1 MKIQKIP
8 VGMLQENCYFVSD
21 EDGETAVI
29 DPGDEAELLLARLE
43 RGGLTPRCILLTH
56 GHFDHVGAAAPLA
69 ERYHCPVYLHEAD
82 RALPERLTG
91 GALPQTQALHEGDEL
106 AVGALRFRM
115 LETPGHSAGSVSLLC
130 GDALFSGD
138 TIFAGGSWGRTDFP
152 GGSEPAIRASLRR
165 LAALPPQTRVFPG
178 HGPETTIAA
187 ERACDPFMMK

>member
-1 MKIQKIP
+1 MKIRKIP

-21 EDGETAVI
+21 ENGETAVI
-29 DPGDEAELLLARLE
+29 DPGDEADRLLGLLQS
-43 RGGLTPRCILLTH
+43 GGLTPRCILLTH
-56 GHFDHVGAAAPLA
+56 GHFDHVGAAAALA
-69 ERYHCPVYLHEAD
+69 ERYYCPVYLHEED
-82 RALPERLTG
+82 RALPARLTG
-91 GALPQTQALHEGDEL
+91 GPLPQTRALHEGDEL
-106 AVGALRFRM
+106 AVGALRFRV

-152 GGSEPAIRASLRR
+152 GGSEPALRTSLRR

>member
-1 MKIQKIP
+1 MKIRKIP

-21 EDGETAVI
+21 ENGETAVI
-29 DPGDEAELLLARLE
+29 DPGDEADRLLGLLQS
-43 RGGLTPRCILLTH
+43 GGLTPRCILLTH
-56 GHFDHVGAAAPLA
+56 GHFDHVGAAAALA

-82 RALPERLTG
+82 RTLPARLTG
-91 GALPQTQALHEGDEL
+91 GPLPQTRALHEGDEL
-106 AVGALRFRM
+106 AVGALRFRV

-152 GGSEPAIRASLRR
+152 GGSEPALRTSLRR

>member
-1 MKIQKIP
+1 MKIRKIP

-21 EDGETAVI
+21 ENGETAVI
-29 DPGDEAELLLARLE
+29 DPGDEADRLLGLLQS
-43 RGGLTPRCILLTH
+43 GGLTPRCILLTH
-56 GHFDHVGAAAPLA
+56 GHFDHVGAAAALA
-69 ERYHCPVYLHEAD
+69 ERYHFPVYLHEAD
-82 RALPERLTG
+82 RALPARLTG
-91 GALPQTQALHEGDEL
+91 GPLPQTRALHEGDEL
-106 AVGALRFRM
+106 AVGALRFRV

-130 GDALFSGD
+130 CDALFSGD

-152 GGSEPAIRASLRR
+152 GGSESALRTSLRR

>member
-1 MKIQKIP
+1 MKIRKIP

-21 EDGETAVI
+21 ENGETAVI
-29 DPGDEAELLLARLE
+29 DPGDEADRLLGLLQS
-43 RGGLTPRCILLTH
+43 GGLTPRCILLTH
-56 GHFDHVGAAAPLA
+56 GHFDHVGAAAALA
-69 ERYHCPVYLHEAD
+69 ERYHCPAYLHEAD
-82 RALPERLTG
+82 RALPARLTG
-91 GALPQTQALHEGDEL
+91 GALPQTRALREGDEL
-106 AVGALRFRM
+106 AVGALRFRV

-152 GGSEPAIRASLRR
+152 GGSEPALRASLRR

>member
-1 MKIQKIP
+1 MKIRKIP

-21 EDGETAVI
+21 ENGETAVI
-29 DPGDEAELLLARLE
+29 DPGDEADRLLGLLQSC
-43 RGGLTPRCILLTH
+43 GLTPRCILLTH
-56 GHFDHVGAAAPLA
+56 GHFDHVGAAAALA

-82 RALPERLTG
+82 RALPARLTG
-91 GALPQTQALHEGDEL
+91 GPLPQTRALHEGDEL
-106 AVGALRFRM
+106 AVGALRFRV

-130 GDALFSGD
+130 CDALFSGD

-152 GGSEPAIRASLRR
+152 GGSEPALRASLRR

>member
-1 MKIQKIP
+1 MKIRKIP

-21 EDGETAVI
+21 ENGETAVI
-29 DPGDEAELLLARLE
+29 DPGDEADRLLGLLQS
-43 RGGLTPRCILLTH
+43 GGLTPRCILLTH
-56 GHFDHVGAAAPLA
+56 GHFDHVGAAAALA
-69 ERYHCPVYLHEAD
+69 ERYACPVYLHEAD
-82 RALPERLTG
+82 WALPARLTG
-91 GALPQTQALHEGDEL
+91 GALPQTRALREGDEL
-106 AVGALRFRM
+106 AVGALRFRV

-152 GGSEPAIRASLRR
+152 GGSEPALRASLRR

>member
-1 MKIQKIP
+1 MKIRKIP

-21 EDGETAVI
+21 ENGETAVI
-29 DPGDEAELLLARLE
+29 DPGDEAGRLLGLLQS
-43 RGGLTPRCILLTH
+43 GGLTPRCILLTH
-56 GHFDHVGAAAPLA
+56 GHFDHVGAAAALA

-82 RALPERLTG
+82 QALPARLTG
-91 GALPQTQALHEGDEL
+91 GPLPQTRALHEGDEL
-106 AVGALRFRM
+106 AVGALRFRV

-130 GDALFSGD
+130 CDALFSGD

-152 GGSEPAIRASLRR
+152 GGSEMAIRTSLRR

-187 ERACDPFMMK
+187 ERVCDPFMMK

>member
-1 MKIQKIP
+1 MKIRKIP

-21 EDGETAVI
+21 ENGETAVI
-29 DPGDEAELLLARLE
+29 DPGDEADRLLGLLQS
-43 RGGLTPRCILLTH
+43 GGLTPRCILLTH
-56 GHFDHVGAAAPLA
+56 GHFDHVGAAAALA

-82 RALPERLTG
+82 RALPARLTG
-91 GALPQTQALHEGDEL
+91 GPLPQTRALHEGDEL
-106 AVGALRFRM
+106 TVGALRFRV

-130 GDALFSGD
+130 GGALFSGD
-138 TIFAGGSWGRTDFP
+138 TVFAGGSWGRTDFP
-152 GGSEPAIRASLRR
+152 GGSEPALRASLRR

>member
-1 MKIQKIP
+1 MKIRKIP

-21 EDGETAVI
+21 ENGETAVI
-29 DPGDEAELLLARLE
+29 DPGDEADRLLGLLQS
-43 RGGLTPRCILLTH
+43 GGLTPRCILLTH
-56 GHFDHVGAAAPLA
+56 GHFDHVGAAAALA

-82 RALPERLTG
+82 RALPARLTG
-91 GALPQTQALHEGDEL
+91 GPLPQTRALHEGDEL
-106 AVGALRFRM
+106 AVGALRVRV

-130 GDALFSGD
+130 CDALFSGD

-152 GGSEPAIRASLRR
+152 GGSEPALRASLRR

>member
-1 MKIQKIP
+1 MKIRKIP

-21 EDGETAVI
+21 ENGETAVI
-29 DPGDEAELLLARLE
+29 DPGDEADRLLGLLQS
-43 RGGLTPRCILLTH
+43 GGLTPRCILLTH
-56 GHFDHVGAAAPLA
+56 GHFDHVGAAAALA
-69 ERYHCPVYLHEAD
+69 ERYHCPVYLHETD
-82 RALPERLTG
+82 RALPARLTG
-91 GALPQTQALHEGDEL
+91 GPLPQTRALREGDEL
-106 AVGALRFRM
+106 AVGALRFRV

-130 GDALFSGD
+130 CDALFSGD

-152 GGSEPAIRASLRR
+152 GGSEPALRTSLRR

>member
-1 MKIQKIP
+1 MKIRKIP

-21 EDGETAVI
+21 ENGETAVI
-29 DPGDEAELLLARLE
+29 DPGDEAGRLLGLLQS
-43 RGGLTPRCILLTH
+43 GGLTPRCILLSH
-56 GHFDHVGAAAPLA
+56 GHFDHVGAVAALA

-82 RALPERLTG
+82 RALPARLTG
-91 GALPQTQALHEGDEL
+91 GPLPQTRALHEGDEL
-106 AVGALRFRM
+106 AVGALRFRV

-130 GDALFSGD
+130 SDALFSGD

-152 GGSEPAIRASLRR
+152 GGSEPAISASLRR
-165 LAALPPQTRVFPG
+165 LASLPPQTRVFPG

>member
-1 MKIQKIP
+1 MKIRKIP

-21 EDGETAVI
+21 ENGETAVI
-29 DPGDEAELLLARLE
+29 DPGDEAGRLLGLLQS
-43 RGGLTPRCILLTH
+43 GGLTPRCNLLTH
-56 GHFDHVGAAAPLA
+56 GHFDHVGAAAALA

-82 RALPERLTG
+82 RALPARLTG
-91 GALPQTQALHEGDEL
+91 GPLPQTRALHEGDEL
-106 AVGALRFRM
+106 AVGALRFRV
-115 LETPGHSAGSVSLLC
+115 LETPGHSAGSV
-130 GDALFSGD
+130 FSGD

>member
-8 VGMLQENCYFVSD
+8 VGMLQENCYFASD
-21 EDGETAVI
+21 ENGDTAVI

-106 AVGALRFRM
+106 AAGALRFCV

-152 GGSEPAIRASLRR
+152 GGSESAIRASLRR

>member
-1 MKIQKIP
+1 MKIRKIP

-21 EDGETAVI
+21 ENGETAVI
-29 DPGDEAELLLARLE
+29 DPGDEAGRLLGLLQS
-43 RGGLTPRCILLTH
+43 GGLTPRCILLTH
-56 GHFDHVGAAAPLA
+56 GHFDHVGAAAALA

-82 RALPERLTG
+82 RALPTRLTSG
-91 GALPQTQALHEGDEL
+91 PLPQTRALHEGDEL
-106 AVGALRFRM
+106 AVGALRFRV

-152 GGSEPAIRASLRR
+152 GGSEPALRTSLRR

>member
-1 MKIQKIP
+1 MKIRKIP

-21 EDGETAVI
+21 ENGETAVI
-29 DPGDEAELLLARLE
+29 DPGDEADRLLGLLQS
-43 RGGLTPRCILLTH
+43 GGLTPRCILLTH
-56 GHFDHVGAAAPLA
+56 GHFDHVGAAAALA

-82 RALPERLTG
+82 RALPARLTG
-91 GALPQTQALHEGDEL
+91 GPLPQTHALHEGDEL
-106 AVGALRFRM
+106 AVGALRFRV

-130 GDALFSGD
+130 CDALFSGD

-152 GGSEPAIRASLRR
+152 GGSEPALRASLRR

>member
-1 MKIQKIP
+1 MKIRKIP

-21 EDGETAVI
+21 ENGETAVI
-29 DPGDEAELLLARLE
+29 DPGDEAGRLLGLLQS
-43 RGGLTPRCILLTH
+43 GGLTPRCILLTH
-56 GHFDHVGAAAPLA
+56 GHFDHVGAAAVLA

-82 RALPERLTG
+82 RALPARLTG
-91 GALPQTQALHEGDEL
+91 GPLPQTRALHEGDEL
-106 AVGALRFRM
+106 TVGALRFRV

-130 GDALFSGD
+130 CDALFSGD

-152 GGSEPAIRASLRR
+152 GGSEPALRTSLRR

>member
-56 GHFDHVGAAAPLA
+56 GHFDHVGAAASLA

-91 GALPQTQALHEGDEL
+91 GTLPQTQALHEGDEL
-106 AVGALRFRM
+106 AVGALRFRV

-187 ERACDPFMMK
+187 ECACDPFMMK

>member
-1 MKIQKIP
+1 MKIRKIP

-21 EDGETAVI
+21 ENGETAVI
-29 DPGDEAELLLARLE
+29 DPGDEADRLLGLLQS
-43 RGGLTPRCILLTH
+43 GGLTPRCILLTH
-56 GHFDHVGAAAPLA
+56 GHFDHVGAAAALA

-82 RALPERLTG
+82 RVLPARLTG
-91 GALPQTQALHEGDEL
+91 GPLPQTRALHEGDEL
-106 AVGALRFRM
+106 AVGALRFRV

-130 GDALFSGD
+130 CDALFSGD

-152 GGSEPAIRASLRR
+152 GGSEPALRASLRR

>member
-1 MKIQKIP
+1 MKIRKIP

-21 EDGETAVI
+21 ENGETAVI
-29 DPGDEAELLLARLE
+29 DPGDEADRLLGLLQS
-43 RGGLTPRCILLTH
+43 GGLTPRCILLTH
-56 GHFDHVGAAAPLA
+56 GHFDHVGAAAALA

-82 RALPERLTG
+82 RAFPARLTG
-91 GALPQTQALHEGDEL
+91 GPLPQTRALHEDDEL
-106 AVGALRFRM
+106 AVGALRFRV

-130 GDALFSGD
+130 CDALFSGD

-152 GGSEPAIRASLRR
+152 GGSEPALRASLRR

>member
-1 MKIQKIP
+1 MKIRKIP

-21 EDGETAVI
+21 ENGETAVI
-29 DPGDEAELLLARLE
+29 DPGDEADRLLGLLQS
-43 RGGLTPRCILLTH
+43 GGLTPRCILLTH
-56 GHFDHVGAAAPLA
+56 GHFDHVGAAAALA

-82 RALPERLTG
+82 RALPARLTG
-91 GALPQTQALHEGDEL
+91 GALPQTRALHEGDEL
-106 AVGALRFRM
+106 TVGALRFRV

-152 GGSEPAIRASLRR
+152 GGSEPALRASLRR

>member
-1 MKIQKIP
+1 MKIRKIP

-21 EDGETAVI
+21 ENGETAVI
-29 DPGDEAELLLARLE
+29 DPGDEADRLLGLLQG
-43 RGGLTPRCILLTH
+43 GGLTPRCILLTH
-56 GHFDHVGAAAPLA
+56 GHFDHVGAAAALA

-82 RALPERLTG
+82 RALPARLTG
-91 GALPQTQALHEGDEL
+91 GPLPQTRALHEGDEL
-106 AVGALRFRM
+106 AVGALRFRV

-152 GGSEPAIRASLRR
+152 GGSEPALRASLRR

>member
-1 MKIQKIP
+1 MKIRKIP

-21 EDGETAVI
+21 ENGETAVI
-29 DPGDEAELLLARLE
+29 DPGDEADRLLGLLQS
-43 RGGLTPRCILLTH
+43 GGLTPRCILLTH
-56 GHFDHVGAAAPLA
+56 GHFDHVGAAAALA

-82 RALPERLTG
+82 RALPARLTG
-91 GALPQTQALHEGDEL
+91 GPLPQTRALHEGDEL
-106 AVGALRFRM
+106 AVGALRFRV

-138 TIFAGGSWGRTDFP
+138 TIFAGGSWGRTDFT
-152 GGSEPAIRASLRR
+152 GGSEPALRASLRR

>member
-21 EDGETAVI
+21 ENGDTAVI
-29 DPGDEAELLLARLE
+29 DPGDETELLLARLE

-106 AVGALRFRM
+106 AAGALRFRV

-152 GGSEPAIRASLRR
+152 GGSESAIRASLRR

>member
-29 DPGDEAELLLARLE
+29 DPGDEAELLLARLK

-91 GALPQTQALHEGDEL
+91 GVLPQTQALHEGDEL
-106 AVGALRFRM
+106 AVGALRFRV

-178 HGPETTIAA
+178 HGSETTIAA

>member
-1 MKIQKIP
+1 MKIRKIP
-8 VGMLQENCYFVSD
+8 VGMLLENCYFVSD
-21 EDGETAVI
+21 ENGETAVI
-29 DPGDEAELLLARLE
+29 DPGDEADRLLGLLQS
-43 RGGLTPRCILLTH
+43 GGLTPRCILLTH
-56 GHFDHVGAAAPLA
+56 GHFDHVGAAAALA

-82 RALPERLTG
+82 RALPARLTG
-91 GALPQTQALHEGDEL
+91 GPLPQTRALHEGDEL
-106 AVGALRFRM
+106 AVGALRFRV

-152 GGSEPAIRASLRR
+152 GGSETAIRDSLRR

-187 ERACDPFMMK
+187 ERACDQFMMK

>member
-1 MKIQKIP
+1 MKIRKIP
-8 VGMLQENCYFVSD
+8 VEMLQENCYFVSD
-21 EDGETAVI
+21 ENGETAVI
-29 DPGDEAELLLARLE
+29 DPGDEADRLLGLLQS
-43 RGGLTPRCILLTH
+43 GGLTPCCILLTH
-56 GHFDHVGAAAPLA
+56 GHFDHVGAAAALA

-82 RALPERLTG
+82 RALPARLTG
-91 GALPQTQALHEGDEL
+91 GPLPQTRALHEGDEL
-106 AVGALRFRM
+106 AVGALRFRV

-152 GGSEPAIRASLRR
+152 GGSEPALRTSLRR

>member
-1 MKIQKIP
+1 MKIRKIP

-21 EDGETAVI
+21 ENGETAVI
-29 DPGDEAELLLARLE
+29 DPGDEADRLLGLLQS
-43 RGGLTPRCILLTH
+43 GGLTPCCILLTH
-56 GHFDHVGAAAPLA
+56 GHFDHVGAAAALA

-82 RALPERLTG
+82 RALPARLTG
-91 GALPQTQALHEGDEL
+91 GPLPQTRALHEGDEL
-106 AVGALRFRM
+106 AVGALRFRV

-138 TIFAGGSWGRTDFP
+138 MIFAGGSWGRTDFP
-152 GGSEPAIRASLRR
+152 GGSEPALRTSLRR

>member
-1 MKIQKIP
+1 MKIRKIP

-21 EDGETAVI
+21 ENGETAVI
-29 DPGDEAELLLARLE
+29 DPGDEADRLLGLLQS
-43 RGGLTPRCILLTH
+43 GGLTPRCILLTH
-56 GHFDHVGAAAPLA
+56 GHFDHVGAAAALA

-82 RALPERLTG
+82 RALPARLTG
-91 GALPQTQALHEGDEL
+91 GPPPQTRALHKGDEL
-106 AVGALRFRM
+106 AVGALRFRV

-130 GDALFSGD
+130 CDALFSGD

-152 GGSEPAIRASLRR
+152 GGSEPALRASLRR

>member
-1 MKIQKIP
+1 MKIRKIP

-21 EDGETAVI
+21 ENGETAVI
-29 DPGDEAELLLARLE
+29 DPGDEADRLLGLLQS
-43 RGGLTPRCILLTH
+43 GGLTPCCILLTH
-56 GHFDHVGAAAPLA
+56 GHFDHVGAAAALA
-69 ERYHCPVYLHEAD
+69 ERYHCPVYLHEED
-82 RALPERLTG
+82 RALPARLTG
-91 GALPQTQALHEGDEL
+91 GPLPQTRALHEGDEL
-106 AVGALRFRM
+106 AVGALRFRV

-152 GGSEPAIRASLRR
+152 GGSEPALRTSLRR

>member
-1 MKIQKIP
+1 MKIRKIP

-21 EDGETAVI
+21 ENGETAVI
-29 DPGDEAELLLARLE
+29 DPGDEADRLLGLLQS
-43 RGGLTPRCILLTH
+43 GGLTPCCILLTH
-56 GHFDHVGAAAPLA
+56 GHFDHVGAAAALA

-82 RALPERLTG
+82 RALPARLTG
-91 GALPQTQALHEGDEL
+91 GPLPQTRALHEGDEL
-106 AVGALRFRM
+106 AVGALRFRV

-152 GGSEPAIRASLRR
+152 GGSEPALRASLRR